1 MNKCFMKNDQLLK
14 KIYALFAIQTI
25 KLLGYYFFLVGSFVF
40 LSGCLGDDLD
50 IVSELNQDFE
60 GITAVEVD
68 GSFMDVEYI
77 GESGKQFLNLNAVLR
92 SNSDRRYE
100 LKYRIVGSTL
110 QVYIESNSG
119 LFLGGARGEGLIKL
133 SGPRNMKLDLEAG
146 SGNVEA
152 SNVVATETNFQLG
165 SGSITA
171 RNITSPRI
179 FLDMSSGTGKIE
191 EITGLVEANVVSGKL
206 ELIRVDGDVKADGS
220 SGEIIFQDINGMVD
234 ANMSSG
240 KLEMTNVKAL
250 GQINVSSGQL
260 FATNTGLSPQTT
272 LKASSGNI
280 YIQTFS
286 NLEDYNFNITSGS
299 GTVRVGDS
307 QSTGTLNINNG
318 SAHTVRGEV
327 SSGKIEIVN

>member
-1 MNKCFMKNDQLLK
+1 MKNDQSLK
-14 KIYALFAIQTI
+14 KVNELFSIQTM
-25 KLLGYYFFLVGSFVF
+25 KLLGYYFFLVGSFVT

-50 IVSELNQDFE
+50 IVSEVDQDFE
-60 GITAVEVD
+60 GITAIEVD
-68 GSFMDVEYI
+68 GTFMDVTYL
-77 GESGKQFLNLNAVLR
+77 GESGKQFLNLSAELR

-119 LFLGGARGEGLIKL
+119 LFLGGARGEGFIKL
-133 SGPRNMKLDLEAG
+133 SGPRNMKLDLKAG

-152 SNVVATETNFQLG
+152 SNVVATENKFQVG

-171 RNITSPRI
+171 RNITSPQI
-179 FLDMSSGTGKIE
+179 FLDISSGTGKIE
-191 EITGLVEANVVSGKL
+191 EIAGLVEANVVSGRL
-206 ELIRVDGDVKADGS
+206 ELIRVDGDVEADGS
-220 SGEIIFQDINGMVD
+220 SGEMIFRDINGILE

-260 FATNTGLSPQTT
+260 FATNSGLSPQTT

-286 NLEDYNFNITSGS
+286 NLEDYNFNITAGS

-327 SSGKIEIVN
+327 GSGKIEIVN